1 MILVFSIT
9 FVIGLVGGTIISLQ
23 YSQSFYVCLDFPEFS
38 AIECLRYSRKIMKG
52 SKGRRF
58 YLAVSLSLIHIYKN
72 DLCYQ
77 LFTEHGFTWGG
88 NWKTMKDYQHF
99 QKALPQK

>member
-58 YLAVSLSLIHIYKN
+58 LSGCKLYPALSAGAAYLRDWSAVCDSICEYCIR
-72 DLCYQ
+72 
-77 LFTEHGFTWGG
+77 
-88 NWKTMKDYQHF
+88 
-99 QKALPQK
+99 